1 MPLSTTRA
9 PHRAPAAA
17 LPIVAALAAALLLA
31 GCASSRGLAPQGI
44 ATDADTLATGRSLG
58 GASLSD
64 ADFPQADWWT
74 AFADPQLDA
83 LIDEALRDSPSLAA
97 ADARARSARAQA
109 AVADAQ
115 RNPTLG
121 AGARVTGVQLPAT
134 LVPEPL
140 GGDFKASNALTLNFA
155 WAPDLWGGQRAA
167 FEAAAGQARAADV
180 DAQAARL
187 TLSANVARTYIALA
201 QAFDTQSV
209 AAREQARAS
218 RLRDLAAQRV
228 EAGLDNQLQLRNA
241 DASIGIAGQQAQ
253 AAQQQIDA
261 LRNALAALL
270 GKGPDRGL
278 DIARPR
284 LLEAPA
290 PTVPAVLPSE
300 LLGHRA
306 DVVAARWRVEAAARG
321 VDAAQAAF
329 KPSVNLS
336 ALVGLAAGNLS
347 DLFGSDAVLG
357 LGGPAISLPIF
368 DGGRLRAGLSQR
380 DADYDLAVASYNQT
394 LVTGLRDVT
403 DALQSA
409 RAFDAQI
416 ATVGEAAEAARQAFE
431 LADTRYDAG
440 LGNQLDVLAAQRP
453 LFQLE
458 QQLAVLRAQRLGA
471 AVDLDRALGGGLV
484 PTAPISST
492 PDLAGATTP

>member
-1 MPLSTTRA
+1 MSPSTTRA
-9 PHRAPAAA
+9 PRRAPAAA
-17 LPIVAALAAALLLA
+17 LPIATLLASALLLA
-31 GCASSRGLAPQGI
+31 GCASSRGLEPRLAPS
-44 ATDADTLATGRSLG
+44 DADTLAIARSL
-58 GASLSD
+58 AVDPLSA
-64 ADFPQADWWT
+64 ADFPRSDWWA

-97 ADARARSARAQA
+97 ADARARIGQAQA
-109 AVADAQ
+109 GLADAQ
-115 RNPTLG
+115 RSPTLG
-121 AGARVTGVQLPAT
+121 ASARLSGVQLPETIA
-134 LVPEPL
+134 PEPI
-140 GGDFKASNALTLNFA
+140 GGDFKASGVLMLNFA

-167 FEAAAGQARAADV
+167 FEAAAGQARAAEV

-187 TLSANVARTYIALA
+187 TLSTNVARTYIALA
-201 QAFDTQSV
+201 QAFDAQDV
-209 AAREQARAS
+209 AQRELARAT
-218 RLRDLAAQRV
+218 RLRDLAQQRV
-228 EAGLDNQLQLRNA
+228 DAGLDNQLQLRNS
-241 DASIGIAGQQAQ
+241 DTTIGMARQQAQ

-278 DIARPR
+278 NVARPK
-284 LLEAPA
+284 LLQASA

-321 VDAAQAAF
+321 IDAAKAAF

-336 ALVGLAAGNLS
+336 ALTGLAAGSLS

-357 LGGPAISLPIF
+357 FGGPAISLPIF

-394 LVTGLRDVT
+394 LVQALREVA

-409 RAFDAQI
+409 RALDAQLD
-416 ATVGEAAEAARQAFE
+416 TVTEALDAAQQAFR
-431 LADTRYDAG
+431 LAETRYDAG
-440 LGNQLDVLAAQRP
+440 IGTQLDVLVAQRP

-458 QQLAVLRAQRLGA
+458 QQQAALRAQRLA
-471 AVDLDRALGGGLV
+471 ATVDLDRALGGGLE
-484 PTAPISST
+484 PAAPSST
-492 PDLAGATTP
+492 QTLAGANTP